1 MATPKKGSKPIKIT
15 LTENQI
21 SDIITQ
27 TARTRKGLKAESLE
41 DRIAPSMIGAPI
53 DPSLV
58 PLPGVEDP
66 TDPALETGLPDD
78 PTTAYDPF
86 VPSTDPTNPPLP
98 GVPLP
103 AFDDPTT
110 SQAFPGGMNPQF
122 PGGFGAQFGP
132 TAPVPLPLDPTA
144 PPSPFVGSG
153 APGSL
158 PGTFGGG
165 GFGDG
170 QLDLGLPSELPL
182 DPADPAG
189 FVPPPAPLVPTFE
202 GEPLPGGEPLPVGGE
217 PLPEGTLA
225 DTPEGAPI
233 VPAGPDAPTNDGP
246 TREELQSHRQN
257 ILRQLRGQ

>member
-66 TDPALETGLPDD
+66 TDPAIETGLPDD
-78 PTTAYDPF
+78 PTTAFDPF
-86 VPSTDPTNPPLP
+86 TPPTDPNNPPLP

-122 PGGFGAQFGP
+122 PGGFGAQYGP
-132 TAPVPLPLDPTA
+132 GAPAPLPIDPNA
-144 PPSPFVGSG
+144 APSPFLGSG
-153 APGSL
+153 APGSNL

-165 GFGDG
+165 DGGFSG
-170 QLDLGLPSELPL
+170 QFGPPAELPL
-182 DPADPAG
+182 ENPNPDGG
-189 FVPPPAPLVPTFE
+189 FVPPPAPIAPPLL
-202 GEPLPGGEPLPVGGE
+202 GGDPLPGGE
-217 PLPEGTLA
+217 PLPEGTLG
-225 DTPEGAPI
+225 DTPPGEPLVPPAP
-233 VPAGPDAPTNDGP
+233 DEPTNDGP